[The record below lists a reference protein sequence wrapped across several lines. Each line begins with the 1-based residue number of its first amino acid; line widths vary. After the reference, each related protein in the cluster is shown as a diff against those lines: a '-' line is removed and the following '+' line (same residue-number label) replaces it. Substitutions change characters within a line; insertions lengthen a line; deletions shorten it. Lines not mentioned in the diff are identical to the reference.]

1 MTRGVVARNAFL
13 SASMSRHH
21 RPSGAHW
28 GSLPA
33 ATRAYSGGLWEPL
46 LAFADRLG
54 LAWAETSQSMGDAV
68 AETWR
73 EVALGAGTLHGEDLI
88 KLGAWVG
95 LICLDACEQTVNA
108 LADLQQRVADG
119 SGLEVVRAGAA
130 ASGGLARTLT
140 RGYAQAIRDLA
151 A

>member
-1 MTRGVVARNAFL
+1 VLWT
-13 SASMSRHH
+13 SRHH
-21 RPSGAHW
+21 RLSGTHW

-33 ATRAYSGGLWEPL
+33 AARGARGELWEPL
-46 LAFADRLG
+46 LAFADGLG
-54 LAWAETSQSMGDAV
+54 LAWAEASQSMGDAV

-73 EVALGAGTLHGEDLI
+73 EVALGAGILHGEDFI
-88 KLGAWVG
+88 NLGTWMG

-108 LADLQQRVADG
+108 VADLQQRVADG
-119 SGLEVVRAGAA
+119 SGLDVVRACAA
-130 ASGGLARTLT
+130 ASGGVARTFT